1 MAGGRTG
8 RDKGVSPAF
17 PSLLHFC
24 VEASWGVSEMS
35 YSVGIDLGATT
46 CAAAI
51 RRGDVVEPSAL
62 GETTVTMPAVAL
74 PRADGTTIVGEAADR
89 HSPYE
94 PTLVARMVAARLGR
108 PEPIL
113 VDGVPCDPL
122 GLTGALVGAT
132 IDRVAAAEGGP
143 PGQVVLA
150 YPLRPGDAAE
160 AVLGE
165 AAGRIVGPSLT
176 MVPAP
181 VAAVAKLAH
190 DHPLAP
196 DTIVAVLDVGG
207 STVDVTLV
215 RRRDAAFDLVG
226 DPASLTELGGVD
238 LDAVVLSLVESAI
251 GDITSTVSNQ
261 DPAAMAALRRVRASC
276 RDAKERLST
285 DDAAVVEVALPH
297 ARGRVEITREA
308 LERAVEAPLAA
319 AVDLVATVV
328 EDAGMAL
335 ADVGLVLLTGG
346 SARIPCLAPLVRSR
360 TGLEV
365 VADDA
370 PELTV
375 ALGAALFADVA
386 GGDAAPPGSLVG
398 PAGTDPTPAA
408 AVAPASRPFAALP
421 LAGTADTGKI
431 PVTTGADPAPF
442 GEAEMWSPDDAWE
455 LEPATP
461 FDPGDRWT
469 DTRTSVFEPAPPTPP
484 AGADDQ
490 TTWNDRADDEFRRLR
505 TSDTD
510 PFGARPGALSSR
522 IRHLD
527 DHDEDDDEG
536 RGGTFD
542 VRLVIAGVVA
552 AVTVVL
558 VAGYVLLAGA
568 GGSEEP
574 AIAVADASP
583 TTERAA
589 TSAPATTGTTEP
601 PATTEATTTT
611 AESTTTTRPRPRP
624 TSPTTQPPVFEPT
637 PTVPTTAPPTPPST
651 RPTPP
656 PQTTTTSNPTT
667 TTTQCPESPPNPPPG
682 CSP

>member
-1 MAGGRTG
+1 
-8 RDKGVSPAF
+8 
-17 PSLLHFC
+17 LLHFR

-51 RRGDVVEPSAL
+51 RRGDVLEPSAL
-62 GETTVTMPAVAL
+62 GEATATMPAVAL
-74 PRADGTTIVGEAADR
+74 PRADGTIIVGEAADG

-122 GLTGALVGAT
+122 VLTGALVGAT
-132 IDRVAAAEGGP
+132 IDRVAAAAGGP
-143 PGQVVLA
+143 PDQVVLA
-150 YPLRPGDAAE
+150 YPLRPGDTAE

-165 AAGRIVGPSLT
+165 AAGRIVGPDLT

-190 DHPLAP
+190 DRPLAP
-196 DTIVAVLDVGG
+196 DTIVAVLDFGG

-226 DPASLTELGGVD
+226 DPASLTGLGGVD
-238 LDAVVLSLVESAI
+238 LDAVVLSLVEGAI
-251 GDITSTVSNQ
+251 GDITSAVSNQ

-285 DDAAVVEVALPH
+285 EDAAVVEVALPH
-297 ARGRVEITREA
+297 ARGRVEISREA

-319 AVDLVATVV
+319 AGDLVLSVV
-328 EDAGMAL
+328 EDAGMSL

-365 VADDA
+365 VTDDA

-386 GGDAAPPGSLVG
+386 GGTAALPGSLVE
-398 PAGTDPTPAA
+398 PAGPDPLL
-408 AVAPASRPFAALP
+408 APAFPQAATPFDAPPAP
-421 LAGTADTGKI
+421 GSVDTGKI
-431 PVTTGADPAPF
+431 PATTGLDPTPASDAWAAPAGAEPWSAPERT
-442 GEAEMWSPDDAWE
+442 GEAEMWSSDDAWE

-461 FDPGDRWT
+461 FDPGDRWS
-469 DTRTSVFEPAPPTPP
+469 DTRTSVFEPAPPGPP
-484 AGADDQ
+484 PGTGGQ
-490 TTWNDRADDEFRRLR
+490 TTWNDGADDEFRRLR

-510 PFGARPGALSSR
+510 PFGARSGALSSR
-522 IRHLD
+522 IRHRD
-527 DHDEDDDEG
+527 DHDDDEDER
-536 RGGTFD
+536 RGGTSD

-568 GGSEEP
+568 GGSEDP
-574 AIAVADASP
+574 AIAVADTSP
-583 TTERAA
+583 TTDRAPA
-589 TSAPATTGTTEP
+589 SAPSTTTTTEP

-611 AESTTTTRPRPRP
+611 AEPTTTTRPRPRP
-624 TSPTTQPPVFEPT
+624 TVPTTQPPVFEPT
-637 PTVPTTAPPTPPST
+637 PTVPTTAPPAPPST

-656 PQTTTTSNPTT
+656 PQTTTTTGSTT
-667 TTTQCPESPPNPPPG
+667 TTTTDPDPPGPPPK
-682 CSP
+682 P

>member
-1 MAGGRTG
+1 
-8 RDKGVSPAF
+8 
-17 PSLLHFC
+17 
-24 VEASWGVSEMS
+24 MS

-51 RRGDVVEPSAL
+51 RRGDVLEPSAL
-62 GETTVTMPAVAL
+62 GEVTVTMPAVAL
-74 PRADGTTIVGEAADR
+74 PRSDGSTIVGEAADGR
-89 HSPYE
+89 SPYE
-94 PTLVARMVAARLGR
+94 PTLVARMVAARLGQ

-122 GLTGALVGAT
+122 VLTGALVGAT
-132 IDRVAAAEGGP
+132 IDRVAAAAGGP
-143 PGQVVLA
+143 PDQVVLA

-165 AAGRIVGPSLT
+165 AAGRILGPDLT

-190 DHPLAP
+190 DRPLGP
-196 DTIVAVLDVGG
+196 DMIVAVLDFGG

-226 DPASLTELGGVD
+226 EPASLTELGGVD
-238 LDAVVLSLVESAI
+238 LDAVVLSLVEGAI
-251 GDITSTVSNQ
+251 GDITSAVSSQ

-285 DDAAVVEVALPH
+285 EHTAVVEVALPH

-308 LERAVEAPLAA
+308 LERAIEAPLAA
-319 AVDLVATVV
+319 AVDLLLSTID
-328 EDAGMAL
+328 DAGVSP

-346 SARIPCLAPLVRSR
+346 SARVPCLAPLVRAR

-375 ALGAALFADVA
+375 ALGAALFADV
-386 GGDAAPPGSLVG
+386 DADVDADATALPPGLAV
-398 PAGTDPTPAA
+398 PAGTDPTWADAFPPASTPFDAPPLTGPVDTGRIPATTGVDPTPTPAPTGVESGPAA
-408 AVAPASRPFAALP
+408 EAWSS
-421 LAGTADTGKI
+421 D
-431 PVTTGADPAPF
+431 DP
-442 GEAEMWSPDDAWE
+442 WE

-461 FDPGDRWT
+461 FDPGDRWS
-469 DTRTSVFEPAPPTPP
+469 DTRTSVFEPAPPALP
-484 AGADDQ
+484 AGADAQ
-490 TTWNDRADDEFRRLR
+490 TTWNDAADDEFRRLR

-522 IRHLD
+522 IRHRD
-527 DHDEDDDEG
+527 DHDDADDEDL
-536 RGGTFD
+536 GGTFN

-552 AVTVVL
+552 AVSVVL
-558 VAGYVLLAGA
+558 VAGYVLVAGA
-568 GGSEEP
+568 GGPEDP
-574 AIAVADASP
+574 AIAVADTSP
-583 TTERAA
+583 TTDRA
-589 TSAPATTGTTEP
+589 TSSAPSTTTTTEP
-601 PATTEATTTT
+601 PATTEATTPTT
-611 AESTTTTRPRPRP
+611 APTTTTRPRPRP
-624 TSPTTQPPVFEPT
+624 TTPTTQPPVFQPT
-637 PTVPTTAPPTPPST
+637 PTVPTTAPSTPPT

-656 PQTTTTSNPTT
+656 PQTTTTTSLTT
-667 TTTQCPESPPNPPPG
+667 TTTECPESPPTPPPG
-682 CSP
+682 CTSS